1 MNSRVEL
8 QDAETGSELS
18 GKIISLANNQR
29 FFKMHFTPEALYSIF
44 QRMLSSQLI
53 SFSSRLKKST
63 NLQIYFVEEYY
74 LNYEQNIL
82 IDRNEFFFPNFVS
95 EYFQDFYLLAK
106 FSRKIFFSHL
116 FQKMEKLPQT

>member
-29 FFKMHFTPEALYSIF
+29 FFKMHFTPEVLYSIF

-82 IDRNEFFFPNFVS
+82 IDRNEFFFQILFLS
-95 EYFQDFYLLAK
+95 
-106 FSRKIFFSHL
+106 IFRTFTS
-116 FQKMEKLPQT
+116 